1 MAGETPTKVPAKV
14 EHGSLSEGLTMRR
27 KTPQEREHELA
38 LAYAN
43 RALRPTLSTVGI
55 KTITTG
61 TAAGLPAVEVSIAAD
76 TPDEQVRVM
85 IRQAVYAYT
94 ELYAGALGA
103 AEVAPKLTGVPRG
116 KRETAK

>member
-1 MAGETPTKVPAKV
+1 MARETPTKVPARIT
-14 EHGSLSEGLTMRR
+14 GSDGLDGLTARR

-103 AEVAPKLTGVPRG
+103 AEVAPKLTGVPR
-116 KRETAK
+116 KREATK